1 MPAVTII
8 KRSAENM
15 NDVKSEKYGISPK
28 YVEKYPYPMKNLGH
42 YLTDKYDQIKY
53 AADKQNYRKI

>member
-1 MPAVTII
+1 MI
-8 KRSAENM
+8 
-15 NDVKSEKYGISPK
+15 DVKSEKYGISPK

-42 YLTDKYDQIKY
+42 YLTDKCDQIKY